1 MKYVKHSA
9 ARLSK
14 FEECMEMENDGNKV
28 ELTLDVSTRWNST
41 YMMLDAALKHEK
53 VWKRYEKED
62 RVFSID
68 LAEGNGV
75 PDSSDWA
82 NARKLNT
89 FLRHFYEFT
98 LKISGSKY
106 VTSNLFYHELV
117 ALNGTLKS
125 WIKSDNEDLSIIA
138 SKMQEK
144 FDKY

>member
-1 MKYVKHSA
+1 
-9 ARLSK
+9 
-14 FEECMEMENDGNKV
+14 MEMENDDNKV